1 MSGTKIYLPTNV
13 YDAAVERMGYVFDHF
28 DRISLSFSGGKDST
42 VLLDLARR
50 EAVRRGRTIDV
61 LFIDW
66 EAQYTATIDHV
77 AEAAV
82 GREGINLHWVCLP
95 ISTSNET
102 SVYDPMFTAW
112 DPARRASWVRPLP
125 DHPGVISD
133 PEYFPFYRFGMTFE
147 DFISEYDAWYAAEGG
162 QVASLVGI
170 RADESMNRFRA
181 VKRTRGRRNYEAD
194 GRRIPWSTQIAEN
207 SWNFYPLYDW
217 RVEDVWTYIGR
228 EGISHNRIYDRMWLA
243 GMSLH
248 EMRICE
254 PYSLE
259 ARKHM
264 NKYQVLE
271 PATWAR
277 LVERV
282 GGANL
287 AAQQGRSVLF
297 NYGRKARRPEG
308 MSWREYSL
316 VLLDALPVPLRAH
329 YWRRI
334 RVFIEW
340 FENNNGWTD
349 LQEESDPKLEAKKL
363 GGSWRMVAHTLLKND
378 FFCTGLSFSINLGEY
393 DQYVELVRKHE
404 AGEPLDLPPTPAEAA
419 DGRPITEMLDPAH
432 TSRPERLSL
441 RKPPRDKTAEIKE
454 RWKDL

>member
-1 MSGTKIYLPTNV
+1 MSGTKRYLAANV
-13 YDAAVERMGYVFDHF
+13 YKAAVARLRFLFDTF
-28 DRISLSFSGGKDST
+28 DRVTVSFSGGKDST
-42 VLLDLARR
+42 VLLDMARR
-50 EAVRRGRTIDV
+50 EALRRGRTVDV

-66 EAQYTATIDHV
+66 EAQYQATIDHV
-77 AEAAV
+77 TEAMAQP
-82 GREGINLHWVCLP
+82 GINPVWVCLP

-112 DPARRASWVRPLP
+112 DPARRERWVRPLP
-125 DHPGVISD
+125 DEPGVISD
-133 PEYFPFYRFGMTFE
+133 PAHFPFYRFGMTFE
-147 DFISEYDAWYAAEGG
+147 DFVSEYDAWYAAQGG
-162 QVASLVGI
+162 LVASLVGI

-181 VKRTRGRRNYEAD
+181 IKRTRGRRNYQDAA
-194 GRRIPWSTQIAEN
+194 GQVVAWSTQIAEN
-207 SWNFYPLYDW
+207 SWNLYPLYDW
-217 RVEDVWTYIGR
+217 RVEDIWAYIGR
-228 EGISHNRIYDRMWLA
+228 ERIPYNHIYDRMWLA

-259 ARKHM
+259 ARKHLD
-264 NKYQVLE
+264 KYQVLE

-287 AAQQGRSVLF
+287 AAHQGRSVLF

-308 MSWREYSL
+308 MSWKEYAL

-334 RVFIEW
+334 RVFVEW
-340 FENNNGWTD
+340 FEKYEGWAD
-349 LQEESDPKLEAKKL
+349 LEEESDPQLEAKKL
-363 GGSWRMVAHTLLKND
+363 GGSWRMVAHVLLKND
-378 FFCTGLSFSINLGEY
+378 FFYTGLAFNINLGEY
-393 DQYVELVRKHE
+393 DQYMELVRKHE
-404 AGEPLDLPPTPAEAA
+404 AGEPLDLPPTPAEAR
-419 DGRPITEMLDPAH
+419 GRPITQLLNPAFK
-432 TSRPERLSL
+432 SRPERLSL
-441 RKPPRDKTAEIKE
+441 RRPARNGLAEAQE

>member
-1 MSGTKIYLPTNV
+1 MSGTKVYLQTNV
-13 YDAAVERMGYVFDHF
+13 HDAAVERIGFLF
-28 DRISLSFSGGKDST
+28 DRFDRVAVSFSGGKDST
-42 VLLDLARR
+42 VLLDLARC

-66 EAQYTATIDHV
+66 EAQYQATIDHV
-77 AEAAV
+77 ADALA
-82 GREGINLHWVCLP
+82 RPGINPIWVCLP
-95 ISTSNET
+95 MSTSNEA

-112 DPARRASWVRPLP
+112 DPAKSDRWVRPLP
-125 DHPGVISD
+125 DCPGVISD
-133 PEYFPFYRFGMTFE
+133 PAHFPFYKFGMTFE
-147 DFISEYDAWYAAEGG
+147 DFVSAYDAWYAAQGG
-162 QVASLVGI
+162 AVASLVGI
-170 RADESMNRFRA
+170 RADESLNRFRA
-181 VKRTRGRRNYEAD
+181 VKRVRGRRTYETD
-194 GRRIPWSTQIAEN
+194 GKPVAWSTQIAAN
-207 SWNFYPLYDW
+207 AWNFYPLYDW
-217 RVEDVWTYIGR
+217 RVEDVWAYIGR
-228 EGISHNRIYDRMWLA
+228 AGIGYNTIYDRMYLA

-259 ARKHM
+259 ARKHLD
-264 NKYQVLE
+264 KYSVLE

-287 AAQQGRSVLF
+287 AAHTGRTVLF

-308 MSWREYSL
+308 MSWKEYAL
-316 VLLDALPVPLRAH
+316 VLLNALPVPLRSH

-340 FENNNGWTD
+340 FEKYNGWAD
-349 LQEESDPKLEAKKL
+349 LQEESEPELEAKKL

-404 AGEPLDLPPTPAEAA
+404 AGEPLDLPPTPEEAR
-419 DGRPITEMLDPAH
+419 GRTITSLLNPAFQ
-432 TSRPERLSL
+432 SRPERLSL
-441 RKPPRDKTAEIKE
+441 RQPSRNKAAELKE

>member
-1 MSGTKIYLPTNV
+1 MSGTKVYLPINV
-13 YDAAVERMGYVFDHF
+13 YDAAVERMAYLF
-28 DRISLSFSGGKDST
+28 DRFERVAVSFSGGKDST
-42 VLLDLARR
+42 VLLDIARQ

-66 EAQYTATIDHV
+66 EAQYTATIGHV
-77 AEAAV
+77 AEALA
-82 GREGINLHWVCLP
+82 RPGINPVWVCLP

-112 DPARRASWVRPLP
+112 DPARADRWVRPLP
-125 DHPGVISD
+125 DCPGVVSD
-133 PEYFPFYRFGMTFE
+133 PEHFPFYRFGMTFE
-147 DFISEYDAWYAAEGG
+147 DFVSEYDAWYAAQGG
-162 QVASLVGI
+162 PVASLVGI

-181 VKRTRGRRNYEAD
+181 IKRTRGRRNYKED
-194 GRRIPWSTQIAEN
+194 GRVVAWSTQIADN

-217 RVEDVWTYIGR
+217 RVEDVWGYIGKQ
-228 EGISHNRIYDRMWLA
+228 GIGYNHIYDRMWLA

-259 ARKHM
+259 ARKHLD
-264 NKYQVLE
+264 KYRILE
-271 PATWAR
+271 PTTWAR

-308 MSWREYSL
+308 MSWRDYSL

-340 FENNNGWTD
+340 FEKYNGWAD
-349 LQEESDPKLEAKKL
+349 LQEESDPALEAKKL
-363 GGSWRMVAHTLLKND
+363 GGSWRMVAHVLLKND

-393 DQYVELVRKHE
+393 DQYMELVRKHE
-404 AGEPLDLPPTPAEAA
+404 AGEPLDLPPTPSEAR
-419 DGRPITEMLDPAH
+419 GRPITQLLDPAFS
-432 TSRPERLSL
+432 SRPERLSL
-441 RKPPRDKTAEIKE
+441 RKPPPNKLAALKE
-454 RWKDL
+454 KWSDI